1 MGRVWRSAQ
10 HEDDARDDVARPGE
24 ARLVDGLRRRAPE
37 ALAGLHEEY
46 AAGIYNLALRVVRH
60 PSDAEDITQDV
71 LIRAFERLPQDREV
85 LLRPW
90 LYRLTLNRCYDY
102 LRVAA
107 RRPLAAAPE
116 QEAPSPH
123 DLFDQSELQRLLEA
137 SLGDL
142 TRRQRA
148 ALLLKDVHGLT
159 LVEVGACLDLTP
171 GSVEV
176 LLARARRAFRA
187 SFEGRC
193 VAAGRPVPRSAG
205 ALVALPLL
213 PLPAALGAPPLAL
226 PVSAPLAPAASAP
239 TLAPFVPLGPAVGA
253 PLTAATGGGIG
264 ALLGLP
270 ASVKTAVLVAAAAA
284 SLGSAELVA
293 TRADQRPPRPQPR
306 AAVAR
311 AAVTHAVTAT
321 AAGPREGAA
330 AATVAAASRS
340 ASPSPSPR
348 ASSTRRR
355 DRRAFAAGQPAGD
368 PHSGDDAGRLP
379 VAHTGR
385 PRHHAGLAERHA
397 FAVGH
402 PDRPLRVRT
411 RARRPP
417 PTPRRRPRP
426 PVSDPRGLISDAPR
440 AATVSTP
447 AVRVR

>member
-1 MGRVWRSAQ
+1 MGKVWRSAQ
-10 HEDDARDDVARPGE
+10 NEDDARDDVARPGE

-46 AAGIYNLALRVVRH
+46 ATGIYNLALRVVRH

-71 LIRAFERLPQDREV
+71 LIRAFERLPKDREV

-205 ALVALPLL
+205 ALVGLPLL
-213 PLPAALGAPPLAL
+213 PLPAALGAPPLAPL
-226 PVSAPLAPAASAP
+226 FAPPVATP
-239 TLAPFVPLGPAVGA
+239 TPAPFVPIGPAVGA
-253 PLTAATGGGIG
+253 PLTAATATGGGIG

-293 TRADQRPPRPQPR
+293 TRADQRPPRPEPR
-306 AAVAR
+306 AAVES
-311 AAVTHAVTAT
+311 AAVTRGVTAT

-330 AATVAAASRS
+330 SSAMGASAKS
-340 ASPSPSPR
+340 SSPSPAPLTPSATATATAEPSPQGSPL
-348 ASSTRRR
+348 AIPTPCDDTRR
-355 DRRAFAAGQPAGD
+355 
-368 PHSGDDAGRLP
+368 GR
-379 VAHTGR
+379 VSHAGR
-385 PRHHAGLAERHA
+385 PRHDAGVAVPYP
-397 FAVGH
+397 FAVRH
-402 PDRPLRVRT
+402 PDRRT
-411 RARRPP
+411 ECGPESVA
-417 PTPRRRPRP
+417 
-426 PVSDPRGLISDAPR
+426 LA
-440 AATVSTP
+440 
-447 AVRVR
+447 

>member
-205 ALVALPLL
+205 ALVGLPLL
-213 PLPAALGAPPLAL
+213 PLPAALGVPPLAPL
-226 PVSAPLAPAASAP
+226 FAPPVAAP
-239 TLAPFVPLGPAVGA
+239 TPAPFVPIGPAVGA

-293 TRADQRPPRPQPR
+293 TRADQRPPRPEPR
-306 AAVAR
+306 AAVAS
-311 AAVTHAVTAT
+311 AAVTRGVTAT
-321 AAGPREGAA
+321 AAGPREEA
-330 AATVAAASRS
+330 R
-340 ASPSPSPR
+340 
-348 ASSTRRR
+348 
-355 DRRAFAAGQPAGD
+355 
-368 PHSGDDAGRLP
+368 
-379 VAHTGR
+379 
-385 PRHHAGLAERHA
+385 AER
-397 FAVGH
+397 
-402 PDRPLRVRT
+402 
-411 RARRPP
+411 RARRPRDP
-417 PTPRRRPRP
+417 PRRLPRPARPRP
-426 PVSDPRGLISDAPR
+426 PPPRRPSRRRR
-440 AATVSTP
+440 AARWRS
-447 AVRVR
+447 RRR

>member
-1 MGRVWRSAQ
+1 VGKVWRSAQ
-10 HEDDARDDVARPGE
+10 HEDGARGDAARPGE

-37 ALAGLHEEY
+37 ALAGLHKEY

-71 LIRAFERLPQDREV
+71 LIRAFERLPKDREV

-123 DLFDQSELQRLLEA
+123 DLFDQSELQGLLEA

-213 PLPAALGAPPLAL
+213 PLPAALGAPPFAPPIAL
-226 PVSAPLAPAASAP
+226 PVAAPSPASLLP
-239 TLAPFVPLGPAVGA
+239 IMPAVGA

-270 ASVKTAVLVAAAAA
+270 SSVKTAVLVAAAAA

-293 TRADQRPPRPQPR
+293 TSADQRPPRPE
-306 AAVAR
+306 AR
-311 AAVTHAVTAT
+311 AAVGAASAASGVTAT

-330 AATVAAASRS
+330 SSVVEAVAKS
-340 ASPSPSPR
+340 ASPSPAPVSP
-348 ASSTRRR
+348 S
-355 DRRAFAAGQPAGD
+355 AAATATAEPSPQGSP
-368 PHSGDDAGRLP
+368 
-379 VAHTGR
+379 
-385 PRHHAGLAERHA
+385 LAI
-397 FAVGH
+397 
-402 PDRPLRVRT
+402 
-411 RARRPP
+411 
-417 PTPRRRPRP
+417 PTPVTTPDGSP
-426 PVSDPRGLISDAPR
+426 SPTPDAH
-440 AATVSTP
+440 ATTP
-447 AVRVR
+447 ATESPAPSPSPTATITPSPGPSATPEPDASPSPAPSPGL